1 MKRESAYILFVAV
14 FVVGYIA
21 GRATSPK
28 VAVVSGPAAVA
39 VAPAAVAPAAAAGSS
54 SVESAPAPAPTP
66 APAPAP
72 APAAAPAKP
81 DSDQVWRVAIH
92 PDDARKGP
100 ENAPV
105 KVVIMSAFGCQ
116 ECADFARDA
125 NRLFDDPAYKGKLQ
139 YRFKH
144 KIIPPQHPDSIMAS
158 EASMCANEQKKF
170 WEFHDKLMASPFAIS
185 RANLDQFAAELKL
198 NKRKFDK
205 CLDSHEM
212 KGQLARDSVLANET
226 GSHSF
231 PNILANGVRIGKP
244 KAYDALKTLIDNQ
257 LERVKKLKA
266 EGATD
271 ANLYDRAIAG
281 GKFFPQTEG
290 PRISFNTA
298 NSATIGPKN
307 AKIEVVTYED
317 FQCPFCSKVAPNLK
331 TFQKNNPNDVK
342 VVFKHL
348 PLVNIHEDAQ
358 LASEASMEALAQ
370 GKFWE
375 YHDVLFENQHALKRP
390 DLENYAKQVGLD
402 MGKLRAALDSRKHQA
417 AVDADAAE
425 AQRAGIS
432 GTPSIFINGLKY
444 QGPRGYPPD
453 GLEGVARMY
462 LGL

>member
-1 MKRESAYILFVAV
+1 MKRETAYILFVAV

-21 GRATSPK
+21 GRVTSTK
-28 VAVVSGPAAVA
+28 SGTAAVV
-39 VAPAAVAPAAAAGSS
+39 
-54 SVESAPAPAPTP
+54 
-66 APAPAP
+66 
-72 APAAAPAKP
+72 AAAPAAPAPVAASPEAASAAPNTSMEVAPPPTAAPAPEAPAAP
-81 DSDQVWRVAIH
+81 DSDQVWRVTIH

-105 KVVIMSAFGCQ
+105 KVVILSGFGCPD
-116 ECADFARDA
+116 CATFAQDA
-125 NRLFDDPAYKGKLQ
+125 EKLFNEPAYKGKLQ

-144 KIIPPQHPDSIMAS
+144 KIIPPQHPDSILAS
-158 EASMCANEQKKF
+158 EASLCANEQGKF
-170 WEFHDKLMASPFAIS
+170 WPYHDKLMANVFAIG
-185 RANLDQFAAELKL
+185 RPQLEQYAGELGL
-198 NKRKFDK
+198 NKGKFNK
-205 CLDSHEM
+205 CLDSHKM

-244 KAYDALKTLIDNQ
+244 KDYANLKKLVDAQ
-257 LERVKKLKA
+257 LERAAKFMA

-271 ANLYDRAIAG
+271 ANLYDKCIAG

-290 PRISFNTA
+290 PRRSFNTA
-298 NSATIGPKN
+298 NSPTFGPKD
-307 AKIEVVTYED
+307 AKIEVVTFED

-331 TFQKNNPNDVK
+331 AFQKANPKDVK
-342 VVFKHL
+342 IVWKHM
-348 PLVNIHEDAQ
+348 PLTNIHSDAQ
-358 LASEASMEALAQ
+358 LASEASVEAQEQ

-375 YHDVLFENQHALKRP
+375 YHDVLFENQHALSRA
-390 DLENYAKQVGLD
+390 DLENYAKQVGLN
-402 MGKLRAALDSRKHQA
+402 MAKFTAALDSHKHKD

-425 AQRAGIS
+425 GQRNGIS
-432 GTPSIFINGLKY
+432 GTPSIFINGMKY